1 MKGAPMNEYEHPGPI
16 VCGVDG
22 SAAVFD
28 AVRWAVQEALRRDAS
43 LTMMHVVTPPVHRDR
58 VFDAPDVNGDYAR
71 ELLREAGAAATD
83 TGRQPRDIDVT
94 VARGR
99 PDEELIAVSRSA
111 HMLVL
116 GNNGE
121 SVATIVAVGSTLLSV
136 VESARCPVAV
146 IRRYDPA
153 RGGAVVLGLDR
164 SGDTTPDRVVAEG
177 FRAAAMRGTEVMG
190 LRAHTMVG
198 NPMHAAG
205 RAGGSA
211 TASMFD
217 PTLESF
223 RATYPEVRTSSVHAE
238 GSAAVELIA
247 LSRSAQLLVLG
258 HARGR
263 PCGTTLI
270 SVLRHAHCPV
280 LVVPHS

>member
-1 MKGAPMNEYEHPGPI
+1 MNEYEHSGSI

-43 LTMMHVVTPPVHRDR
+43 LTMVHVVTPPVHRDR
-58 VFDAPDVNGDYAR
+58 VFDAPDIGGDHAR
-71 ELLREAGAAATD
+71 ELLREARATAID
-83 TGRQPRDIDVT
+83 TGRHPRAIGVL
-94 VARGR
+94 VAHGR
-99 PDEELIAVSRSA
+99 PDEHLIAASRSA
-111 HMLVL
+111 RMLIL

-121 SVATIVAVGSTLLSV
+121 SATTIVAVGSTLLSV

-146 IRRYDPA
+146 VRRYDPA
-153 RGGAVVLGLDR
+153 RRGAVVIGLDR
-164 SGDTTPDRVVAEG
+164 SGNTTPDRVVAEG
-177 FRAAAMRGTEVMG
+177 FRAAAMRGTELMG
-190 LRAHTMVG
+190 LRADTMAG
-198 NPMHAAG
+198 NLVHAAG
-205 RAGGSA
+205 RADGVSA
-211 TASMFD
+211 TTSMFD
-217 PTLESF
+217 RALDSF
-223 RATYPEVRTSSVHAE
+223 RATYPGVRTSSVHAE
-238 GSAAVELIA
+238 GGAAVELIA
-247 LSRSAQLLVLG
+247 LSRSAELLVLG